1 METTDTPRHDATGRD
16 TDYTLSVDD
25 ALALYERS
33 GHPRTPRTIQRYC
46 AAGHLD
52 CLRVATQTGDRYF
65 IDPASVTRHIAQIEE
80 MIQLEQ
86 RAAGRGL
93 SRHDATP
100 VAVARSSFQAA
111 TTTDTVRHVS
121 EPVAAVA
128 TPIGEVVGVVPQRDE
143 PRQDATPPAA
153 LSRPVA
159 TDEPNVSHYVARVE
173 QLEREVE
180 RANEDRDF
188 LKDQI
193 KTKDQQIG
201 ALLERDRE
209 TNVLVRTLQQMLSP
223 LLGGGNNPP
232 SDSNAMQR

>member
-111 TTTDTVRHVS
+111 TTSDTERPVS

-128 TPIGEVVGVVPQRDE
+128 TPIGDVSVVVPQRDE
-143 PRQDATPPAA
+143 ARQDATPPAS

-159 TDEPNVSHYVARVE
+159 TDEPDVSHYVARVD
-173 QLEREVE
+173 QLEREVV

-188 LKDQI
+188 LKEQI

-223 LLGGGNNPP
+223 LLNRGAEPP
-232 SDSNAMQR
+232 PDSNPMPR